1 MVPFGH
7 FSLVDLRG
15 EEYGA
20 VIIAPGRILLQRA
33 PDAAVHDLSYL
44 VVWSRERAAAI
55 SRELALLAEMGRKVV
70 DATTPELMHVLRAIA
85 PATTPL
91 FRRGGQC
98 RKLFAERQLKA
109 ALRTMDVLPAR
120 KTAG

>member
-1 MVPFGH
+1 MVFGH

-15 EEYGA
+15 EQFGA

-33 PDAAVHDLSYL
+33 PDTAVHDLSYL
-44 VVWSRERAAAI
+44 VVWSAQRMSAI
-55 SRELALLAEMGRKVV
+55 SRELAQLGQVGRKVV
-70 DATTPELMHVLRAIA
+70 DAGTPELMQVLRSIA

-91 FRRGGQC
+91 FRRAGRC

-109 ALRTMDVLPAR
+109 ELRTVDDGRVR
-120 KTAG
+120 RTAG